1 MAKITKTALKAQLTP
16 QQQLAAELLMENEY
30 AASAEKRKQEE
41 IAQEVGVTDR
51 TLRNWK
57 KNEAFTKWLEYICD
71 TRLSAVRAQIDSA
84 LVKGAVDGNAKMME
98 IYYKNVG
105 KLVDKREVVVDDR
118 TETTQVSAKEVAD
131 SLAELES
138 LL

>member
-1 MAKITKTALKAQLTP
+1 MAKITKAALKAQLTP

-30 AASAEKRKQEE
+30 AATAEKRTQEE
-41 IAQEVGVTDR
+41 IALEVGVTDR

-71 TRLSAVRAQIDSA
+71 TRLSAVRPQIDSA

-98 IYYKNVG
+98 IYYKNIG
-105 KLVDKREVVVDDR
+105 KLVDKREVVVDDQS
-118 TETTQVSAKEVAD
+118 ETSRVSAQEVAD